1 MLLPPNSKQLFSDV
15 TIIEIDIE
23 IVIFRKIERNQYR
36 DFFGASAT
44 RFWYCI
50 ALEGPAIGAG
60 NHRMNFT
67 PQRVRSRR
75 CGGIYISANLITPS
89 AEEFMS
95 TTPNIGVKNRIEIKF
110 FVQNL
115 IEIE

>member
-1 MLLPPNSKQLFSDV
+1 
-15 TIIEIDIE
+15 
-23 IVIFRKIERNQYR
+23 
-36 DFFGASAT
+36 
-44 RFWYCI
+44 
-50 ALEGPAIGAG
+50 
-60 NHRMNFT
+60 MNFT